1 MAIDFAPVSASS
13 VAVDGQRAVL
23 LLGSA
28 SAASAFGGSAVE
40 LPEALKTDVG
50 GRAPVTVSVE
60 DAVKALSV
68 ALVSGRG
75 ILASLQALADAFE
88 VADHSALV
96 SPSAFV
102 QPGGT
107 RVSRLNIQAD
117 SRRLLESIN
126 RLVAEAEVGG
136 ANFISSDARPI
147 VVQTSR
153 FGGRLTVAPQPLDT
167 RGLGI
172 GEPDIFDR
180 LPSFRALSDDEV
192 NAVVASIANA
202 IVLAGTRIQNLET
215 LQRGIGFSTA
225 AQQDFARVLS
235 GGLSDSLPRG
245 SVVNLI
251 A

>member
-23 LLGSA
+23 LLGT
-28 SAASAFGGSAVE
+28 AAGSAFGGSAVE
-40 LPEALKTDVG
+40 LPEALKTDTT

-60 DAVKALSV
+60 DAIKALSV
-68 ALVSGRG
+68 ALLSGRG

-107 RVSRLNIQAD
+107 RVSRVNIQAD

-126 RLVAEAEVGG
+126 RLVAEAEIRG
-136 ANFISSDARPI
+136 ANFISSEARPI

-153 FGGRLTVAPQPLDT
+153 FGGSLTVTPQPLDT

-180 LPSFRALSDDEV
+180 LSSFRALSDDEV

-225 AQQDFARVLS
+225 AAQDFARVLS

-245 SVVNLI
+245 SVVNLV